1 MKFSITGID
10 DFISFES
17 TLEAPDGRDPNQNAW
32 LTITIR
38 YSLNFVDGYNDK
50 AGLIVE
56 DGDSKYLA
64 LDSDKKPFPIV
75 PWDAGST
82 TKFRN
87 AFQRGEN
94 IWNFRFVLIT
104 PRDYDGLD
112 YETLDWKVRPNV
124 LCLFRLVPAVNA
136 RPHLSIDV
144 VRLDP
149 SIDRRFFR
157 SNKSLYDDL
166 DVWTPALGHELGHA
180 LGLGH
185 IKELLGDTQCI
196 ADANRGIFPD
206 RCYGETEWEKA
217 HIMGRGKNIDSLCAK
232 AWLDRIVLH
241 TVDSNGRQNTGWKA
255 TLDTNTPPRKIP
267 MAVVL
272 VAPPTQF

>member
-1 MKFSITGID
+1 MKFSITMID
-10 DFISFES
+10 DGANFES
-17 TLEAPDGRDPNQNAW
+17 KLESPDGRDPNQNAW

-38 YSLNFVDGYNDK
+38 YSLNFIDGYNDK
-50 AGLIVE
+50 AGIVVE
-56 DGDSKYLA
+56 SGDGKYLA
-64 LDSDKKPFPIV
+64 LDSDKRPFPIV

-124 LCLFRLVPAVNA
+124 LCLFRLVPAVKA
-136 RPHLSIDV
+136 PPHLSIDV

-149 SIDRRFFR
+149 SADHRFFR
-157 SNKSLYDDL
+157 SNKSLYDDM
-166 DVWTPALGHELGHA
+166 DVWSPALGHELGHA

-185 IKELLGDTQCI
+185 IKNLLGDAQCI
-196 ADANRGIFPD
+196 ADAKRGIYPD
-206 RCYGETEWEKA
+206 RCYGEAPWEKA
-217 HIMGRGKNIDSLCAK
+217 HIMGSGKNIDLLCAS
-232 AWLDRIVLH
+232 AWLDRIAQH
-241 TVDSNGRQNTGWKA
+241 TGDNSGRPKAGWTA
-255 TLDTNTPPRKIP
+255 TLDTKTPPRKIP
-267 MAVVL
+267 MGVAL
-272 VAPPTQF
+272 VAPPTVF